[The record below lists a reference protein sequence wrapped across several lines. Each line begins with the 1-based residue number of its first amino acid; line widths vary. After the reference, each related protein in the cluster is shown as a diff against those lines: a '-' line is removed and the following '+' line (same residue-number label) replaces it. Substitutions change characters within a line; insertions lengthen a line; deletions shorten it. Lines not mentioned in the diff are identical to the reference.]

1 MRTADLDLLFLAGLN
16 GSGPDHWQTRWRGKL
31 PTARLVEQADWDN
44 PDLDDW
50 VGAVIAASRSATR
63 PVVFIAHSL
72 GVTTLAHAA
81 AGLPPGVVKGAFLVA
96 PPADEALAAAGVA
109 AFAPTPLA
117 PLPFPS
123 LLVASRNDP
132 YGVQELA
139 EAKAAR
145 WGSRLVS
152 AGEAGH
158 INAESGHG
166 PWPEGL
172 LQFAGFI
179 KSL

>member
-1 MRTADLDLLFLAGLN
+1 MRTADLDLLFIAGLN
-16 GSGPDHWQTRWRGKL
+16 GSGPDHWQTRWRMKL
-31 PTARLVEQADWDN
+31 PTGQLVEQADWDK
-44 PDLDDW
+44 PDRDDW
-50 VGAVIAASRSATR
+50 IEAIVAASRSATR

-81 AGLPPGVVKGAFLVA
+81 AHLPAGIVKGAFLVA
-96 PPADEALAAAGVA
+96 PPGDEALAAAGVG
-109 AFAPTPLA
+109 AFAPTPLD

-132 YGVQELA
+132 YGAHELA
-139 EAKAAR
+139 EAKAEK

-172 LQFAGFI
+172 MQFAGFI